1 VDIRGKSL
9 RRPWMT
15 LSTFG
20 AIMGFAAQMVQQTET
35 LYKTMIQKVENPVL
49 REALQL
55 LLEEEGKNYSLM
67 ERTRRE
73 NVTEMILEPIA
84 GLHPDDY
91 EIKTEGMDQ
100 SRDVDLLKT
109 ALVLEE
115 RERRFFS
122 EVSDKVPLPEVG
134 RVFRKVA
141 QKKEKSLAKL
151 KSLGLTQL

>member
-1 VDIRGKSL
+1 
-9 RRPWMT
+9 MA

-20 AIMGFAAQMVQQTET
+20 AIMGFAAQMVRQTET

-84 GLHPDDY
+84 GLDQSDY
-91 EIKTEGMDQ
+91 EIEMKGMDQ
-100 SRDVDLLKT
+100 TEDSDLLKM
-109 ALVLEE
+109 ALILEE

-134 RVFRKVA
+134 RIFRKVA
-141 QKKEKSLAKL
+141 QKKERSLAKL
-151 KSLGLTQL
+151 KTLGLNQL

>member
-1 VDIRGKSL
+1 
-9 RRPWMT
+9 MA

-20 AIMGFAAQMVQQTET
+20 AIMGFAAQMVRQTET

-84 GLHPDDY
+84 GLDQSDY
-91 EIKTEGMDQ
+91 EIEMKGMDQ
-100 SRDVDLLKT
+100 TEDSDLLKM
-109 ALVLEE
+109 ALILEE

-134 RVFRKVA
+134 RIFRKVA
-141 QKKEKSLAKL
+141 QKKERSLAKL
-151 KSLGLTQL
+151 KTLGLTQP

>member
-1 VDIRGKSL
+1 
-9 RRPWMT
+9 MA

-20 AIMGFAAQMVQQTET
+20 AIMGFAAQMVRQTET

-84 GLHPDDY
+84 GLDQSDY
-91 EIKTEGMDQ
+91 EIEMKGMDQ
-100 SRDVDLLKT
+100 TEDSDLLKM
-109 ALVLEE
+109 ALILEE

-134 RVFRKVA
+134 RIFRKVA

-151 KSLGLTQL
+151 KTLGLNQL

>member
-1 VDIRGKSL
+1 MS
-9 RRPWMT
+9 

-20 AIMGFAAQMVQQTET
+20 AIMGFAAEMVQQTET
-35 LYKTMIQKVENPVL
+35 FYKTMIQRAKDPIL
-49 REALQL
+49 REALHV

-67 ERTRRE
+67 EKTRRE

-84 GLHPDDY
+84 GLDQSDY
-91 EIKTEGMDQ
+91 EIEMKGMDQ
-100 SRDVDLLKT
+100 TEDSDLLKM
-109 ALVLEE
+109 ALILEE

-134 RVFRKVA
+134 RIFRKVA

-151 KSLGLTQL
+151 KTLGLNQLLLGKSGKA

>member
-1 VDIRGKSL
+1 
-9 RRPWMT
+9 MT

-20 AIMGFAAQMVQQTET
+20 AIMGFAAQMVRQTET

-84 GLHPDDY
+84 GLHADDY
-91 EIKTEGMDQ
+91 EIKTEEMDQ
-100 SRDVDLLKT
+100 SKDADLLKT

-122 EVSDKVPLPEVG
+122 EVSGKVPLPEVG

-151 KSLGLTQL
+151 KTLGLTQL

>member
-1 VDIRGKSL
+1 VENGGKGL
-9 RRPWMT
+9 RRSWMT

-20 AIMGFAAQMVQQTET
+20 AIMGFAAEMVQQTET
-35 LYKTMIQKVENPVL
+35 LYRAMIQKAENPVL
-49 REALQL
+49 RGALQL

-84 GLHPDDY
+84 GLHPGDY
-91 EIKTEGMDQ
+91 EIKTGGMDQ
-100 SRDVDLLKT
+100 SKDVDLMKT
-109 ALVLEE
+109 ALILEE

-141 QKKEKSLAKL
+141 QKKEKSLARL